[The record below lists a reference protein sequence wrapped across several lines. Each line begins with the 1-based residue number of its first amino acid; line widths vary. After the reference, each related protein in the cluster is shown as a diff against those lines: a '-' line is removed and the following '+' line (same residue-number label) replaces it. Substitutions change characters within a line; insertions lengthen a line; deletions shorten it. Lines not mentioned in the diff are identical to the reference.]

1 MGAFICSFHDLSGFC
16 GGTGFEVIMGHIF
29 PQVTLAATTL
39 VGYMAVL
46 DWLEPEPEPNVNWG
60 LYCAQWSTPPYSGR
74 GRAQGS
80 GVEVLIFRPELVL
93 FPPSV
98 CSLPSN
104 IISTLVESN
113 VKHDGLK
120 HAPCVD

>member
-1 MGAFICSFHDLSGFC
+1 MGAFICNLHDPSGFF

-39 VGYMAVL
+39 VGCMAVL
-46 DWLEPEPEPNVNWG
+46 DWLEPEPGPDVSWG

-80 GVEVLIFRPELVL
+80 GVEAQIFRPELVL
-93 FPPSV
+93 FPLSV

-104 IISTLVESN
+104 SISTLVENN
-113 VKHDGLK
+113 VKHEGLD
-120 HAPCVD
+120 HAPCVG